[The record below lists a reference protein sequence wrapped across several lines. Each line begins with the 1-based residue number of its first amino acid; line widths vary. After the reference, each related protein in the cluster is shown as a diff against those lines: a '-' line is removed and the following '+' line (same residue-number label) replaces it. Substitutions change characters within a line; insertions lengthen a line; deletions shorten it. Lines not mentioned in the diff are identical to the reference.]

1 MKETLLKSKAKAK
14 VAPKRTTRYQSPY
27 RKIKPKIKSPYTII
41 YLVRHCNP
49 DYSTEKL
56 VGDHNMPLSKIGLD
70 QREYL
75 TLKLLSMDIDKIYSS
90 ELLRAQETAREFAD
104 KAGKKIVIDKRLNE
118 IDWKDWYRIKY
129 FNMSEKTRETR
140 FKQHDRLDKQLDKM
154 QDFGRKLISDVY
166 SHSKGKSVALFCHG
180 NIIKTI
186 ITGIINADIIGFLSL
201 EIFQSSITKLVIDRD
216 GYVKINYINN
226 ICHLP
231 HEPNEDLFI
240 TLVD

>member
-1 MKETLLKSKAKAK
+1 MKKAVPVSKTKIKSPVKR
-14 VAPKRTTRYQSPY
+14 APKYQSPY

-75 TLKLLSMDIDKIYSS
+75 TNRLLNMEIDKVYSS
-90 ELLRAQETAREFAD
+90 ELLRAQETARLFAD
-104 KAGKKIVIDKRLNE
+104 KAGKKVIIDKRLNE
-118 IDWKDWYRIKY
+118 IDWTDWYRIKY
-129 FNMSEKTRETR
+129 FNMSEKTREKR
-140 FKQHDRLDKQLDKM
+140 FHQHDRLDAQLDKM
-154 QDFGRKLISDVY
+154 QASSRKLISDIY
-166 SHSKGKSVALFCHG
+166 MHSKGKSVALFCHG
-180 NIIKTI
+180 NIIKSI
-186 ITGIINADIIGFLSL
+186 ITSITNADVIGFLSL
-201 EIFQSSITKLVIDRD
+201 EIFQSSISKLVIDRD
-216 GYVKINYINN
+216 GYIKINYINN